1 MAQKIA
7 QVLPLSIVAADITS
21 KAILN
26 QARKLDQCIIKYE
39 AAEEIARS
47 IVDLKNKFV
56 LEVNPG
62 FGVLTR
68 ALLNAGATRI
78 FALEPRPIFSK
89 PLEELSKESG
99 DRLNIIKADFKLID
113 RSRPGSI
120 SSADIL
126 GRVERRLWEDEVSGY
141 ITGVSSYLSTKQLLS
156 YLMDQRA
163 TYRPLY
169 HCWGRVAMAMIF
181 PDTQSKSILAS
192 PGSKRYGR
200 LSLFA
205 QMMCDVIPSVKVP
218 VEHIYPDCQELNRR
232 TLSTNGSASA
242 YPRYFQLIRLIPK
255 REIVI
260 TEKGT
265 AIADELIQQ
274 IMTVRNKPIVSI
286 LTLFL
291 PDAIGFL
298 EEIGVPADTT
308 GSNLTAHDA
317 AKIIN
322 RVAIGRQDANG
333 SSRSSDS

>member
-205 QMMCDVIPSVKVP
+205 QMMCDVIPSVK
-218 VEHIYPDCQELNRR
+218 
-232 TLSTNGSASA
+232 LSTNGSASA